1 MSAALTI
8 GSRGSKLALWQAE
21 WVRARLCAAHPGL
34 EVRVEIIKTSGDV
47 RRDVP
52 LSAIAGQGAFTK
64 EIEQALLAGR
74 VDIAVH
80 SLKDLPTILPEALA
94 LAAVTEREDVRD
106 ALVLRADIA
115 ARLPPGAAPSVGN
128 LPDGARVG
136 TSSTRRGAQLKNRRP
151 DLVVAD
157 IRGNVDTRLR
167 QLDAGEY
174 DALVLAAAGLR
185 RLGLAL
191 RISAAI
197 PVDEMLPA
205 VGQGALGVETRSN
218 DAETNLLVSKLNHPA
233 TRAACLAERALLRSL
248 GGGCQLPIAAHA
260 TLDGHLLRLEA
271 LAAEPS
277 GARIVRDSLTGEI
290 SEAETLGERLA
301 ESLKSMGAL
310 SLLANP
316 IH

>member
-1 MSAALTI
+1 L
-8 GSRGSKLALWQAE
+8 
-21 WVRARLCAAHPGL
+21 HPGL

-64 EIEQALLAGR
+64 EIEQALLARR

-80 SLKDLPTILPEALA
+80 SLKDLPTALPGALT
-94 LAAVTEREDVRD
+94 LAAVTEREDARD

-115 ARLPPGAAPSVGN
+115 DGMPPGATPAVGS
-128 LPDGARVG
+128 LPHGARVG
-136 TSSTRRGAQLKNRRP
+136 TSSTRRRAQLKNRRP
-151 DLVVAD
+151 DLVVAG

-167 QLDAGEY
+167 RLDEGEY

-185 RLGLAL
+185 RLGLAH
-191 RISAAI
+191 RIAAPI

-205 VGQGALGVETRSN
+205 VGQGALGVETRSD

-233 TRAACLAERALLRSL
+233 TRGACLAERALLRAL
-248 GGGCQLPIAAHA
+248 GGGCELPIAAHA
-260 TLDGHLLRLEA
+260 TLGGALLRLEA

-277 GARIVRDSLTGEI
+277 GARIIRDSITGGMI
-290 SEAETLGERLA
+290 DAETLGERLA
-301 ESLKSMGAL
+301 SILKSMGAL
-310 SLLANP
+310 SLLAQP

>member
-21 WVRARLCAAHPGL
+21 WVRARLRESHPGL

-52 LSAIAGQGAFTK
+52 LSVIAGQGAFTK
-64 EIEQALLAGR
+64 EIEQALLDGR

-80 SLKDLPTILPEALA
+80 SLKDLPTILPEALT

-115 ARLPPGAAPSVGN
+115 AGLRPGEKSSVAN
-128 LPDGARVG
+128 LPQAARVG
-136 TSSTRRGAQLKNRRP
+136 TSSTRRGAQLKHRRP

-167 QLDAGEY
+167 RLDEGEY

-185 RLGLAL
+185 RLGLAH
-191 RISAAI
+191 RIDAAV

-205 VGQGALGVETRSN
+205 VGQGALGVETRT
-218 DAETNLLVSKLNHPA
+218 DDVKTNLLVSKLNHTA
-233 TRAACLAERALLRSL
+233 TRAACLAERALLRAL

-260 TLDGHLLRLEA
+260 TLDGSLLRLEG

-277 GARIVRDSLTGEI
+277 GARIIRDSITGEMI
-290 SEAETLGERLA
+290 DAETLGEQLA
-301 ESLKSMGAL
+301 ASLKRMGAL
-310 SLLANP
+310 SLLAQP
-316 IH
+316 IQ